1 MNDPLKV
8 KAMCRSPVA
17 TFMPERRQLKKHL
30 TNKLPWLAVA
40 LCLLP
45 QVAWAVEPPALGWQE
60 RAAERARAL
69 SQIQWTPVADTMPS
83 RRGGYFEKGKQYT
96 GAPYSSVRSVGRYIG
111 FDISVR
117 TFLAAVEN
125 PHSVLYTENL
135 RGEVPNAAP
144 YYGTVCSAFTSYALQ
159 CGIWEVSRRHGPE
172 ISQGI
177 AQVQPQSASTVQ
189 VGDVIYTPHTT
200 ETGGSHVEIVTEVNR
215 DANGQT
221 TAVRVEESTSPTV
234 KTTLYTVAKFD
245 AHLASRNKRLF
256 RIQNLDTWRADNR
269 ADSLRFPNYQADS
282 ATPSINRALVLD
294 LGDWVP
300 YQEGQPVKFNVM
312 DRDARGVKSL
322 VVQRSGATV
331 DEIPVT
337 QPGVHDRLFTD
348 CGDYTA
354 HVVHADGSASAACEF
369 AVCDLD
375 LRLPQSSVRLN
386 EDWKVEFSSD
396 NIQPIAI
403 YLWSDAD
410 SYGRHPLFISA
421 DQRHQGSLTVP
432 GKLLKKPGN
441 LQVWV
446 IGEHRLGRLK
456 VRKDIA
462 VVE

>member
-1 MNDPLKV
+1 
-8 KAMCRSPVA
+8 
-17 TFMPERRQLKKHL
+17 MP
-30 TNKLPWLAVA
+30 N
-40 LCLLP
+40 
-45 QVAWAVEPPALGWQE
+45 
-60 RAAERARAL
+60 
-69 SQIQWTPVADTMPS
+69 
-83 RRGGYFEKGKQYT
+83 RRGGYFEQGKRYT

-125 PHSVLYTENL
+125 LHSVLFTENL
-135 RGEVPNAAP
+135 RGEVPIAAP

-172 ISQGI
+172 VSQGI
-177 AQVQPQSASTVQ
+177 AQVQPQSSSTVQ

-200 ETGGSHVEIVTEVNR
+200 ETGGSHVEIVTAVNR

-256 RIQNLDTWRADNR
+256 RIQDLDAWRADNR
-269 ADSLRFPNYQADS
+269 ADSFRFPNYWADS
-282 ATPSINRALVLD
+282 ATPSINRTLLLD

-300 YQEGQPVKFNVM
+300 YQKGQPVKFNVM

-322 VVQRSGATV
+322 VVERSGAMV
-331 DEIPVT
+331 DEVPIT
-337 QPGVHDRLFTD
+337 QPGVHERLLTD

-354 HVVHADGSASAACEF
+354 HVVHSDGSESAACEF

-375 LRLPQSSVRLN
+375 LRLPPDRIRLDQ
-386 EDWKVEFSSD
+386 DWKVHFSSD

-410 SYGRHPLFISA
+410 SYGRHPLFIS
-421 DQRHQGSLTVP
+421 DDERRQGSITVP
-432 GKLLKKPGN
+432 GHLLKKPGG

>member
-1 MNDPLKV
+1 MTKR
-8 KAMCRSPVA
+8 K
-17 TFMPERRQLKKHL
+17 QLRASFWL
-30 TNKLPWLAVA
+30 WLAVA
-40 LCLLP
+40 MCLLAHP
-45 QVAWAVEPPALGWQE
+45 VWGEDSPHIGWQQ
-60 RAAERARAL
+60 RAVERARAL
-69 SQIQWTPVADTMPS
+69 SQLQWTPVADTMPS

-111 FDISVR
+111 FDISVP

-135 RGEVPNAAP
+135 TGKVPNAAP
-144 YYGTVCSAFTSYALQ
+144 YYGTVCSAFTSYSLQ

-172 ISQGI
+172 VSPGI
-177 AQVQPQSASTVQ
+177 AQVQPQSASTVE
-189 VGDVIYTPHTT
+189 VSDVIYTPHAT
-200 ETGGSHVEIVTEVNR
+200 ETSGSHVEIVTAVNK
-215 DANGQT
+215 DDNGQT
-221 TAVRVEESTSPTV
+221 TSVRVEESTSPTV
-234 KTTLYTVAKFD
+234 KTTLYAAAKFD

-256 RIQNLDTWRADNR
+256 RIQDLDAWRAQNR
-269 ADSLRFPNYQADS
+269 ADWLRFPNYRADS
-282 ATPSINRALVLD
+282 ATPSINRTLLLD

-300 YQEGQPVKFNVM
+300 YQKGQPVKFNVM
-312 DRDARGVKSL
+312 NRDARGVKSL
-322 VVQRSGATV
+322 VIQRSGTAM

-337 QPGVHDRLFTD
+337 QPGVHERLFAD

-354 HVVHADGSASAACEF
+354 HVVHSDGSPSAACEF
-369 AVCDLD
+369 AVCGLG
-375 LRLPQSSVRLN
+375 LRLPPGSIRLN
-386 EDWKVEFSSD
+386 QDWKVDFSSE

-421 DQRHQGSLTVP
+421 DERHQGSLTVP
-432 GKLLKKPGN
+432 GNLLKKPGN

-462 VVE
+462 VAE